1 MFVLAKRNIILPG
14 PEGKQALRLRR
25 GMVEFLPDW
34 AAETDY
40 FKALT
45 ADGKIVVSG
54 TKDRD
59 IQAAEEKKTR
69 VRRGKETTEE

>member
-25 GMVEFLPDW
+25 GMVEHLPDW

-40 FKALT
+40 FKALA
-45 ADGKIVVSG
+45 ADGKIAVSG
-54 TKDRD
+54 AKDRD

-69 VRRGKETTEE
+69 VRRGRETTEE